1 MPDWKPEIRV
11 RLRGLRLTAT
21 REAEIV
27 EELSQHLDDRYE
39 SLLSG
44 GSSTDEANR
53 AVILELD
60 EGELL
65 AHELS
70 RVERMA
76 PKHPLVP
83 GSPLVSPLKGGRKN
97 MAVDFWQDLRYGLRM
112 LVRNPGFTAVA
123 VTALALGIGANTA
136 IFSVVNTVLLRPL
149 PFQDPERLV
158 MVFEDSRAHGYPRDT
173 PTAANYID
181 WRDQNQV
188 FESMAAIAGAS
199 FNLTG
204 VGDPER
210 LVGYRVSGSMFPM
223 LGISPQLGR
232 WFTPDEDQ
240 AGANPVVIM
249 SHRLWQ
255 QRFGGDPNIVGKPLT
270 LSGRSVT
277 VVGIMPAGFRIYSEG
292 EELWV
297 PIAFSQEEQQNRS
310 AHYLNVMARLKPGVT
325 LSQAQAEMS
334 TIATRLQQQYPA
346 TNTNVG
352 SEVVPLHE
360 QVVGDIRPALL
371 IFLGAVGLVLLI
383 ACVNVA
389 NLLLARAAV
398 RQREI
403 ALRVALGASR
413 RRLIRQFLTESV
425 LLGMLGGVVGLLLAV
440 AGLKLLTAVIP
451 PDIPQVKNI
460 SIDPRVLGFTILI
473 SLLTGLIFGLAPA
486 IQSSSF
492 SPNETLKEG
501 GRGSVAGGGN
511 RIRAGLIVAEVAIS
525 LVLLIGAGL
534 LINSFLRLRNV
545 DPGFRSNNLLTMRV
559 SLPASKYNDLAKRAA
574 FYTEI
579 NRRLENVAGVKSS
592 AVITNLPLYFQSNS
606 DNISIEGRPDPPP
619 NQQPIINTR
628 VISPKYFETMG
639 IPLLSGRQLTDQD
652 TDDSPNVT
660 VISET
665 MARRYWPGENPIG
678 KRIAFGRPERDEDWI
693 QIVGITGD
701 VRQSD
706 LITEIKPQM
715 YVSYQQIG
723 FFVPR
728 DLVVKTDVDPMS
740 MAATVRK
747 TIWEID
753 KDQPVSNIRTMDQIA
768 SESVAQQRFSMLL
781 FAIFAGVAMLLA
793 AVGIYGVM
801 SYSVAQRR
809 GEFGI
814 RMALGAQKR
823 DVLKLTIGK
832 GLKLVLLGVVF
843 GLAGAFALTRL
854 MSSLLFGVGATD
866 PATFAAISLVLVG
879 VGLLASYI
887 PARRATKLD
896 PIVALRYE

>member
-1 MPDWKPEIRV
+1 MPDWKSEIRV

-39 SLLSG
+39 SLLSN
-44 GSSTDEANR
+44 GSSAHDAHR
-53 AVILELD
+53 AVVLELS
-60 EGELL
+60 EGEFL

-70 RVERMA
+70 RVERTA
-76 PKHPLVP
+76 PKHPVVT
-83 GSPLVSPLKGGRKN
+83 GSPLKGGRGN
-97 MAVDFWQDLRYGLRM
+97 VARDFLQDLRYGLRM
-112 LVRNPGFTAVA
+112 LVKHPGFTAVA

-149 PFQDPERLV
+149 PYKDPEQLM

-173 PTAANYID
+173 PTVANFID

-210 LVGYRVSGSMFPM
+210 LGGYRVSASLFPM
-223 LGISPQLGR
+223 LGVSPQLGR

-240 AGANPVVIM
+240 AGANRVVIM

-255 QRFGGDPNIVGKPLT
+255 RRFGGDPNIVGRPLT

-277 VVGIMPAGFRIYSEG
+277 IVGIMPADFRFYTQD
-292 EELWV
+292 EELLWV

-310 AHYLNVMARLKPGVT
+310 AHFLDVMARLKPGVT
-325 LSQAQAEMS
+325 MSQAQAEMS

-352 SEVVPLHE
+352 AEVAPLHE
-360 QVVGDIRPALL
+360 HVVGDIRPALL
-371 IFLGAVGLVLLI
+371 IFLGAVALVLLI

-413 RRLIRQFLTESV
+413 WRLIRQFLTESV
-425 LLGMLGGVVGLLLAV
+425 LLGLLGGAVGLLFAL
-440 AGLKLLTAVIP
+440 AGLKLLTAIIP
-451 PDIPQVKNI
+451 PNIPQIKNI

-501 GRGSVAGGGN
+501 GHNPVATRGN
-511 RIRAGLIVAEVAIS
+511 RIRGGLIVAEVAIS

-545 DPGFRSNNLLTMRV
+545 DPGFRMDNLLTMRV
-559 SLPASKYNDLAKRAA
+559 FLPQSKYAQPAQRAA

-579 NRRLENVAGVKSS
+579 NRRLESIPGVKSS
-592 AVITNLPLYFQSNS
+592 AVTTNLPLYTQSNS
-606 DNISIEGRPDPPP
+606 DNIVIEGRPEPPP
-619 NQQPIINTR
+619 NQAPIINTR

-652 TDDSPNVT
+652 TDGSPNVT

-693 QIVGITGD
+693 QIVGIAGD

-706 LITEIKPQM
+706 LITAIKPQL
-715 YVSYQQIG
+715 YVSYQQMG

-728 DLVVKTDVDPMS
+728 DLVVKTDVDPLS

-753 KDQPVSNIRTMDQIA
+753 QDQPVSNIRTMDEIA
-768 SESVAQQRFSMLL
+768 SRSIAPQRFSMLL
-781 FAIFAGVAMLLA
+781 FAIFAGVALLLA

-801 SYSVAQRR
+801 SYSVTQRR
-809 GEFGI
+809 GEIGI
-814 RMALGAQKR
+814 RMALGAQQR

-832 GLKLVLLGVVF
+832 ALKLVLLGVVF

-854 MSSLLFGVGATD
+854 MASLLFGVGATD

-887 PARRATKLD
+887 PARRATKVD

>member
-1 MPDWKPEIRV
+1 MPDWKSEVRM
-11 RLRGLRLTAT
+11 RLRGLRLPAT

-39 SLLSG
+39 RLVRD
-44 GSSTDEANR
+44 GSSADEAHR
-53 AVILELD
+53 TVVLELTD
-60 EGELL
+60 DKLL
-65 AHELS
+65 ANELS
-70 RVERMA
+70 RVERIA
-76 PKHPLVP
+76 PKHTVVI
-83 GSPLVSPLKGGRKN
+83 GSPLKGGRRN
-97 MAVDFWQDLRYGLRM
+97 VAEDFWHDLRYGLRM
-112 LVRNPGFTAVA
+112 LVKNPGFTAVA
-123 VTALALGIGANTA
+123 IIALAVGIGANTA

-149 PFQDPERLV
+149 PYKDPERLV
-158 MVFEDSRAHGYPRDT
+158 MVFEDSSKHPRDT

-188 FESMAAIAGAS
+188 FESMAAITDQS

-210 LVGYRVSGSMFPM
+210 ITGYQVSASLFPM
-223 LGISPQLGR
+223 LGVSPQLGR

-240 AGANPVVIM
+240 AGANRVVIM

-255 QRFGGDPNIVGKPLT
+255 RRFGGDPNIVGKALT
-270 LSGRSVT
+270 LNGWSVT
-277 VVGIMPAGFRIYSEG
+277 LVGIMPADFRFHTQED
-292 EELWV
+292 ELWE
-297 PIAFSQEEQQNRS
+297 PIAFSQEDQQDRS
-310 AHYLNVMARLKPGVT
+310 AHYLDVVARLKPGVT
-325 LSQAQAEMS
+325 LSQAQGEMS
-334 TIATRLQQQYPA
+334 TIAARLQQQYPD
-346 TNTNVG
+346 TNTNIG
-352 SEVVPLHE
+352 AEVVPLHE
-360 QVVGDIRPALL
+360 HMVGDIRPALL

-383 ACVNVA
+383 ACVNIT

-403 ALRVALGASR
+403 ALRVALGANR
-413 RRLIRQFLTESV
+413 WRLIRQFLTESI
-425 LLGMLGGVVGLLLAV
+425 LLGMLGGVVGLVLAV
-440 AGLKLLTAVIP
+440 VGLKLLTAIIP
-451 PDIPQVKNI
+451 PDIPQIKNI

-492 SPNETLKEG
+492 TPNEPLKEG
-501 GRGSVAGGGN
+501 GKNPGASRGN
-511 RIRAGLIVAEVAIS
+511 RIRGGLIVAEVAIS

-534 LINSFLRLRNV
+534 LINSFLRLRSV
-545 DPGFRSNNLLTMRV
+545 DPGFRSENLLTMRV
-559 SLPASKYNDLAKRAA
+559 SLPQAKYGQRAQRAA
-574 FYTEI
+574 FYTDL
-579 NRRLENVAGVKSS
+579 NRRLESIPGVKSS
-592 AVITNLPLYFQSNS
+592 AVITNLPLYRQGSS
-606 DNISIEGRPDPPP
+606 TNISIEGRPVPPP
-619 NQQPIINTR
+619 NQEPIITTR

-652 TDDSPNVT
+652 TYDSPNVT

-665 MARRYWPGENPIG
+665 MALRYWRGENPIG
-678 KRIAFGRPERDEDWI
+678 KRVAFGRPETDEEWI
-693 QIVGITGD
+693 QIVGIARD

-706 LITEIKPQM
+706 LIAAIKPQM
-715 YVSYQQIG
+715 YVSYQQTG

-728 DLVVKTDVDPMS
+728 DLVVKTDVDPLS

-747 TIWEID
+747 MIWEID
-753 KDQPVSNIRTMDQIA
+753 KDQPVSSIRTMDQIA
-768 SESVAQQRFSMLL
+768 SESVARQRFSMLL
-781 FAIFAGVAMLLA
+781 FAIFAGVALLLA

-854 MSSLLFGVGATD
+854 MSSLLFGIGATD
-866 PATFAAISLVLVG
+866 LTTFAAISLVLVG

-887 PARRATKLD
+887 PARRATKVD
-896 PIVALRYE
+896 PMVALRYE

>member
-1 MPDWKPEIRV
+1 MPDWKSEIRM
-11 RLRGLRLTAT
+11 RLRGLRLPAS

-39 SLLSG
+39 SLVRD
-44 GSSTDEANR
+44 GSSADEAHR
-53 AVILELD
+53 TVVLELTD
-60 EGELL
+60 DELL
-65 AHELS
+65 ANELS
-70 RVERMA
+70 RVERIA
-76 PKHPLVP
+76 SKHSVVI
-83 GSPLVSPLKGGRKN
+83 GSPLKGGRRN
-97 MAVDFWQDLRYGLRM
+97 VARDFWHDLRYGLRM
-112 LVRNPGFTAVA
+112 LVKNPGFTAVA
-123 VTALALGIGANTA
+123 IIALALGIGANTA

-149 PFQDPERLV
+149 PYKDPERLV
-158 MVFEDSRAHGYPRDT
+158 MVFEDSSKHGFPRDT
-173 PTAANYID
+173 PSAANYID

-188 FESMAAIAGAS
+188 FESIAALDQAS

-210 LVGYRVSGSMFPM
+210 VDGRRVSAALFPL
-223 LGISPQLGR
+223 LGVSPQVGR
-232 WFTPDEDQ
+232 WFTSDEDQ
-240 AGANPVVIM
+240 AGANRVVIM

-255 QRFGGDPNIVGKPLT
+255 RRFGGDPNIVGKPLT
-270 LSGRSVT
+270 LNGRSVT
-277 VVGIMPAGFRIYSEG
+277 LVGIMPADFRFPTQED
-292 EELWV
+292 ELWV
-297 PIAFSQEEQQNRS
+297 PIAFSQQEQTDRG
-310 AHYLNVMARLKPGVT
+310 ARFLDVVARLKSGVT
-325 LSQAQAEMS
+325 LTQAQAEMS
-334 TIATRLQQQYPA
+334 TIAARLQQQYPG
-346 TNTNVG
+346 TNTDVG

-360 QVVGDIRPALL
+360 HLVGDVRPALL
-371 IFLGAVGLVLLI
+371 ILLGAVGLVLLI

-413 RRLIRQFLTESV
+413 WRLIRQFLTESV
-425 LLGMLGGVVGLLLAV
+425 LLGALGGVVGLLLALV
-440 AGLKLLTAVIP
+440 GLKLLTAFIP
-451 PDIPQVKNI
+451 PNIPQIKNI
-460 SIDPRVLGFTILI
+460 SIDPRVLGFTVLV
-473 SLLTGLIFGLAPA
+473 SFLTGLIFGLAPA
-486 IQSSSF
+486 VQSSSF

-501 GRGSVAGGGN
+501 GRDSVAGRGN
-511 RIRAGLIVAEVAIS
+511 RIRGGLIVAEVAIS

-559 SLPASKYNDLAKRAA
+559 FLPESKYSDLAKTSA
-574 FYTEI
+574 FFTDM
-579 NRRLENVAGVKSS
+579 NRRLQSVPGVKSS
-592 AVITNLPLYFQSNS
+592 AVITNLPLYKQGNS
-606 DNISIEGRPDPPP
+606 TNIALEGRPDPPP
-619 NQQPIINTR
+619 SQEPIITTR

-639 IPLLSGRQLTDQD
+639 IPLLSGRQLTDHD
-652 TDDSPNVT
+652 TGNSPTVT
-660 VISET
+660 VVSET
-665 MARRYWPGENPIG
+665 MARRYWPGENAIG
-678 KRIAFGRPERDEDWI
+678 KRVAFGRAEKEADWI
-693 QIVGITGD
+693 QIVGVVKN
-701 VRQSD
+701 VRQYD
-706 LITEIKPQM
+706 LLTDVKPQM
-715 YVSYQQIG
+715 YLSYQQIP

-728 DLVVKTDVDPMS
+728 DLVVKTDVDPLS

-753 KDQPVSNIRTMDQIA
+753 KDQPVSNIRTMDEIA
-768 SESVAQQRFSMLL
+768 SESVARQRFSMLL
-781 FAIFAGVAMLLA
+781 FAIFASVALLLA

-832 GLKLVLLGVVF
+832 GLNLVLLGVVF

-854 MSSLLFGVGATD
+854 MASLLFGISATD
-866 PATFAAISLVLVG
+866 PTTFAAISLVLVG

-887 PARRATKLD
+887 PARRATKVD

>member
-1 MPDWKPEIRV
+1 MPDWKPEIRLC
-11 RLRGLRLTAT
+11 LRGLHLSVT

-27 EELSQHLDDRYE
+27 EELSQHLDDHYE
-39 SLLSG
+39 RLLSD
-44 GSSTDEANR
+44 GSSAEEARR
-53 AVILELD
+53 AVVLELN
-60 EGELL
+60 EGQLL
-65 AHELS
+65 AAELS
-70 RVERMA
+70 RVESTA
-76 PKHPLVP
+76 PKHPVVT
-83 GSPLVSPLKGGRKN
+83 GTPLKGGRKN
-97 MAVDFWQDLRYGLRM
+97 MAVDLWQDLRYAARM
-112 LVRNPGFTAVA
+112 LVKNPGFTAVA
-123 VTALALGIGANTA
+123 VIALALGIGANTA

-149 PFQDPERLV
+149 PYKDPERLV
-158 MVFEDSRAHGYPRDT
+158 MVFEDSRAHGHPRDT

-181 WRDQNQV
+181 WRNQNQV
-188 FESMAAIAGAS
+188 FENMVAIAGGS

-210 LVGYRVSGSMFPM
+210 IAGYRVSASLFPM
-223 LGISPQLGR
+223 LGVSPQLGR
-232 WFTPDEDQ
+232 WFTTEEDQ
-240 AGANPVVIM
+240 AGANRVMIM

-255 QRFGGDPNIVGKPLT
+255 RRFGGDPNIVGKPLT
-270 LSGRSVT
+270 LNGRSVT
-277 VVGIMPAGFRIYSEG
+277 VVGIMPADFQFHTQAD
-292 EELWV
+292 ELWV

-310 AHYLNVMARLKPGVT
+310 AHFLDVMARLKPGVT
-325 LSQAQAEMS
+325 LSQAQADMS
-334 TIATRLQQQYPA
+334 TIAARLQQQYPE

-360 QVVGDIRPALL
+360 HMIGDIRSALL

-413 RRLIRQFLTESV
+413 WRLIRQFLTESV
-425 LLGMLGGVVGLLLAV
+425 LLGMVGGVAGLVLAV
-440 AGLKLLTAVIP
+440 AGLKLLTAIIP
-451 PDIPQVKNI
+451 PNIPQIKNV

-486 IQSSSF
+486 IQSASF

-501 GRGSVAGGGN
+501 GRGSLAGRGN
-511 RIRAGLIVAEVAIS
+511 RIRAALIVAEVAIS

-545 DPGFRSNNLLTMRV
+545 DPGFRSDNLLTMRV
-559 SLPASKYNDLAKRAA
+559 SLPASKYNDPAKRAA

-579 NRRLENVAGVKSS
+579 NRRLENVPGVKSS
-592 AVITNLPLYFQSNS
+592 AVITNLPLYLQSNS

-619 NQQPIINTR
+619 NQQTLINTR

-660 VISET
+660 VISDT
-665 MARRYWPGENPIG
+665 MARLYWPGENPLG
-678 KRIAFGRPERDEDWI
+678 KRIAFGRPQRDEDWI
-693 QIVGITGD
+693 QIVGIARD

-706 LITEIKPQM
+706 LITAIKPQM
-715 YVSYQQIG
+715 YLSYQQIG
-723 FFVPR
+723 FFEPR
-728 DLVVKTDVDPMS
+728 DLVVKTDVDPLN

-753 KDQPVSNIRTMDQIA
+753 KDQPVSNVRTMDQIA
-768 SESVAQQRFSMLL
+768 SASVARQRFSMLL
-781 FAIFAGVAMLLA
+781 FAIFAGVALLLA

-801 SYSVAQRR
+801 SYSVTQRR

-832 GLKLVLLGVVF
+832 GLKLVLLGIVF

-854 MSSLLFGVGATD
+854 MASLLFGVGATD

-887 PARRATKLD
+887 PARRATKVD
-896 PIVALRYE
+896 PLVALRY

>member
-1 MPDWKPEIRV
+1 
-11 RLRGLRLTAT
+11 
-21 REAEIV
+21 
-27 EELSQHLDDRYE
+27 
-39 SLLSG
+39 
-44 GSSTDEANR
+44 
-53 AVILELD
+53 
-60 EGELL
+60 
-65 AHELS
+65 
-70 RVERMA
+70 MA
-76 PKHPLVP
+76 
-83 GSPLVSPLKGGRKN
+83 R
-97 MAVDFWQDLRYGLRM
+97 DFWKDLRYGLRM
-112 LVRNPGFTAVA
+112 LVKNPGFTAVA
-123 VTALALGIGANTA
+123 IIALALGIGANTA
-136 IFSVVNTVLLRPL
+136 IFSVVDTVLLRPL
-149 PFQDPERLV
+149 PFKDPERLM
-158 MVFEDSRAHGYPRDT
+158 MVFEDSSKHGFPRDT

-188 FESMAAIAGAS
+188 FESMAAIDGES

-210 LVGYRVSGSMFPM
+210 LVGYRVSASLFPM
-223 LGISPQLGR
+223 LGASPQLGR
-232 WFTPDEDQ
+232 LFIPEEDQ
-240 AGANPVVIM
+240 PGANRVVII

-255 QRFGGDPNIVGKPLT
+255 RRFGGDPNIVGKALT
-270 LSGRSVT
+270 LNGGSVT
-277 VVGIMPAGFRIYSEG
+277 LVGIMPADFRFHTQED
-292 EELWV
+292 ELWV

-325 LSQAQAEMS
+325 LPQAQAEMS
-334 TIATRLQQQYPA
+334 AIAARLQQQYPE

-352 SEVVPLHE
+352 AEVVPLQEHM
-360 QVVGDIRPALL
+360 VGNIRPALL

-413 RRLIRQFLTESV
+413 WRLIRQFLTESI
-425 LLGMLGGVVGLLLAV
+425 LLGMLGGVVGLALAV
-440 AGLKLLTAVIP
+440 AALMLLTAIIP
-451 PDIPQVKNI
+451 PDIPQIKNI
-460 SIDPRVLGFTILI
+460 SIDLRVLGFTILI
-473 SLLTGLIFGLAPA
+473 SLLTGVIFGLAPA
-486 IQSSSF
+486 IQSSGF
-492 SPNETLKEG
+492 SPNEPLKEG
-501 GRGSVAGGGN
+501 GHNPVAGRGN
-511 RIRAGLIVAEVAIS
+511 RIRGGLIVAEVAIS

-545 DPGFRSNNLLTMRV
+545 DPGFRSENLLTMRL
-559 SLPASKYNDLAKRAA
+559 SLPLSKYGEAAQRAA
-574 FYTEI
+574 FYTDL
-579 NRRLENVAGVKSS
+579 NRRLESVPGVKSS
-592 AVITNLPLYFQSNS
+592 AVTTNLPLYRQGNS
-606 DNISIEGRPDPPP
+606 TSIAIEGRPDPPP
-619 NQQPIINTR
+619 NQEPIITTR

-652 TDDSPNVT
+652 TDNTRNVT

-665 MARRYWPGENPIG
+665 MARLYWPGENPIG
-678 KRIAFGRPERDEDWI
+678 KRIAFGDVETDEDWI
-693 QIVGITGD
+693 EIVGIAGD

-728 DLVVKTDVDPMS
+728 DLVVKTDVDPLS
-740 MAATVRK
+740 LATTVRK

-753 KDQPVSNIRTMDQIA
+753 RDQPVSNIRTMDQIA
-768 SESVAQQRFSMLL
+768 AESVARQRFSMLL
-781 FAIFAGVAMLLA
+781 FAILAGVALLLA

-823 DVLKLTIGK
+823 DVLKLAIGK

-854 MSSLLFGVGATD
+854 MASLLFGIGATD
-866 PATFAAISLVLVG
+866 PTTFAAISLVLVG

-887 PARRATKLD
+887 PARRATKVD

>member
-39 SLLSG
+39 RLLWD
-44 GSSTDEANR
+44 GSSANDAHQ
-53 AVILELD
+53 AVLLELTQ
-60 EGELL
+60 GGLL
-65 AHELS
+65 ADELS
-70 RVERMA
+70 RVEKMA
-76 PKHPLVP
+76 PKHPVVP
-83 GSPLVSPLKGGRKN
+83 GSPLVSQLKGGRKN
-97 MAVDFWQDLRYGLRM
+97 MAVDLWQDLRYAARM
-112 LVRNPGFTAVA
+112 LVKNPGFTAVA
-123 VTALALGIGANTA
+123 IIALALGIGANTA

-149 PFQDPERLV
+149 PYKDPERLV
-158 MVFEDSRAHGYPRDT
+158 MVFEDSSKHGYPRDT
-173 PTAANYID
+173 PAVANYID

-188 FESMAAIAGAS
+188 FESIAAIGDAS

-204 VGDPER
+204 AGDPER
-210 LVGYRVSGSMFPM
+210 IDGSRVSAALFPL
-223 LGISPQLGR
+223 LGVSPELGR
-232 WFTPDEDQ
+232 WFTADEDQ
-240 AGANPVVIM
+240 AGANRVAIM

-255 QRFGGDPNIVGKPLT
+255 RRFGGDPNIVGKPLT
-270 LSGRSVT
+270 LNGRSVT
-277 VVGIMPAGFRIYSEG
+277 LVGIMPADFRFPTQED
-292 EELWV
+292 ELWV
-297 PIAFSQEEQQNRS
+297 PIAFSKEEQANRMS
-310 AHYLNVMARLKPGVT
+310 RYLEVVARMKPGVA

-334 TIATRLQQQYPA
+334 TIAARLQQQYPE
-346 TNTNVG
+346 TNTDVG

-360 QVVGDIRPALL
+360 RVVGDIRPALL
-371 IFLGAVGLVLLI
+371 ILLGAVGLVLLI

-413 RRLIRQFLTESV
+413 WRLIRQFLTESI
-425 LLGMLGGVVGLLLAV
+425 LLGVLGGLVGLLLAL
-440 AGLKLLTAVIP
+440 AGLKLLIAFIP
-451 PDIPQVKNI
+451 ASIPQVKNV

-486 IQSSSF
+486 IQASSL

-501 GRGSVAGGGN
+501 GRDPVTGRGN
-511 RIRAGLIVAEVAIS
+511 RIRAGLIVAEMAIS

-559 SLPASKYNDLAKRAA
+559 SLPQSKYREQAQRSA
-574 FYTEI
+574 FFTEI
-579 NRRLENVAGVKSS
+579 NRRLQSVPGVKSS
-592 AVITNLPLYFQSNS
+592 AVTTNLPLYRQANS
-606 DNISIEGRPDPPP
+606 TVMVIEGRPEPPP
-619 NQQPIINTR
+619 SQEPIITIR
-628 VISPKYFETMG
+628 VISPKYFETME

-652 TDDSPNVT
+652 TDNSPNVT

-665 MARRYWPGENPIG
+665 MARLYWPGENAIG
-678 KRIAFGRPERDEDWI
+678 KRVAFGRPQTDAEWF
-693 QIVGITGD
+693 QIVGIARD

-706 LITEIKPQM
+706 LISAIKPQM
-715 YVSYQQIG
+715 YVSYQQLG

-728 DLVVKTDVDPMS
+728 DLVVKTDVDPLS
-740 MAATVRK
+740 MAATVRR

-753 KDQPVSNIRTMDQIA
+753 KDQPVSDIRTMDEIA
-768 SESVAQQRFSMLL
+768 AESMARQRFSMLL
-781 FAIFAGVAMLLA
+781 FAIFGGVALLLA
-793 AVGIYGVM
+793 SVGIYGVM

-823 DVLKLTIGK
+823 DVLKLTISK
-832 GLKLVLLGVVF
+832 ALKLVLLGVVF

-854 MSSLLFGVGATD
+854 MASLLFGIGATD
-866 PATFAAISLVLVG
+866 PTTFAAISLVLVG

-887 PARRATKLD
+887 PARRATKVD

>member
-1 MPDWKPEIRV
+1 
-11 RLRGLRLTAT
+11 
-21 REAEIV
+21 
-27 EELSQHLDDRYE
+27 
-39 SLLSG
+39 
-44 GSSTDEANR
+44 
-53 AVILELD
+53 
-60 EGELL
+60 
-65 AHELS
+65 
-70 RVERMA
+70 
-76 PKHPLVP
+76 
-83 GSPLVSPLKGGRKN
+83 
-97 MAVDFWQDLRYGLRM
+97 MAVDFWQDLRYAARM
-112 LVRNPGFTAVA
+112 LVKNPGFTAVA
-123 VTALALGIGANTA
+123 VIALALGIGANTA

-149 PFQDPERLV
+149 PYKDPERLV
-158 MVFEDSRAHGYPRDT
+158 MVFEDSRAHGYPRDA

-188 FESMAAIAGAS
+188 FENIAAVAGAS

-210 LVGYRVSGSMFPM
+210 LVGYRVSASVFPM
-223 LGISPQLGR
+223 LGVSPQLGR
-232 WFTPDEDQ
+232 WFTTEEDQ

-255 QRFGGDPNIVGKPLT
+255 RRLGSDPNIVGKSLT

-277 VVGIMPAGFRIYSEG
+277 VVGIMPANFGIYSDA

-310 AHYLNVMARLKPGVT
+310 AHFLNVMARLKPGVT
-325 LSQAQAEMS
+325 LPQAQAEMS

-352 SEVVPLHE
+352 SEVVRLHE
-360 QVVGDIRPALL
+360 HVVGDIRSALL

-413 RRLIRQFLTESV
+413 WRLIRQFLTESV
-425 LLGMLGGVVGLLLAV
+425 LLGLVGGVVGLLLAV
-440 AGLKLLTAVIP
+440 AGLKFLTAVIP
-451 PDIPQVKNI
+451 PDIPQIKNI
-460 SIDPRVLGFTILI
+460 SIDLRVLGFTILI

-501 GRGSVAGGGN
+501 GRGSVAGGGY

-545 DPGFRSNNLLTMRV
+545 DPGFRNDNLLTMRV
-559 SLPASKYNDLAKRAA
+559 FLPQSKYGQPAQRAA
-574 FYTEI
+574 FYTDI
-579 NRRLENVAGVKSS
+579 NRRLENVPGVKSS
-592 AVITNLPLYFQSNS
+592 AVITNLPLYPQSS
-606 DNISIEGRPDPPP
+606 STNISIEGRPEPPP
-619 NQQPIINTR
+619 NQAPVITTR

-652 TDDSPNVT
+652 TDDSPNAT

-665 MARRYWPGENPIG
+665 MARRYWPGESPIG
-678 KRIAFGRPERDEDWI
+678 KRVSFGKPEKEEDWI
-693 QIVGITGD
+693 QVVGIARD

-706 LITEIKPQM
+706 LISEIKPQM

-740 MAATVRK
+740 MAVTVRK

-753 KDQPVSNIRTMDQIA
+753 KDLPVSSVRTMDQIA
-768 SESVAQQRFSMLL
+768 SQSVARQRFSMLL
-781 FAIFAGVAMLLA
+781 FAIFASVALLLA

-809 GEFGI
+809 SEFGI

-823 DVLKLTIGK
+823 DVLILTIGK

-854 MSSLLFGVGATD
+854 MKSLLFGVGATD
-866 PATFAAISLVLVG
+866 PTTFAAISLVLVG
-879 VGLLASYI
+879 VALLASYI
-887 PARRATKLD
+887 PARRATKVD

>member
-1 MPDWKPEIRV
+1 MPDWKPEIRLH
-11 RLRGLRLTAT
+11 LRGLRLTAT

-39 SLLSG
+39 RLLSD
-44 GSSTDEANR
+44 GSSADEAHR
-53 AVILELD
+53 AVLLELTQ
-60 EGELL
+60 GELL
-65 AHELS
+65 ANELS
-70 RVERMA
+70 RVEKMA
-76 PKHPLVP
+76 PKHSVVT
-83 GSPLVSPLKGGRKN
+83 GSPLKGGRRN
-97 MAVDFWQDLRYGLRM
+97 VAVDFWQDLRYGLRM
-112 LVRNPGFTAVA
+112 LVKNPGFTAVA
-123 VTALALGIGANTA
+123 VIALALGIGANTA

-149 PFQDPERLV
+149 PYKDPERLV
-158 MVFEDSRAHGYPRDT
+158 MVFEDSSKHGFPRDT

-188 FESMAAIAGAS
+188 FESIAAIAGGS

-210 LVGYRVSGSMFPM
+210 IVGYRVSASLFPL
-223 LGISPQLGR
+223 LGVSPQLGR

-240 AGANPVVIM
+240 AGANRVVIM

-255 QRFGGDPNIVGKPLT
+255 RRFGGDPSIIGKPLT
-270 LSGRSVT
+270 LNGRSVT
-277 VVGIMPAGFRIYSEG
+277 LVGIMPADFQFHTQED
-292 EELWV
+292 ELWV
-297 PIAFSQEEQQNRS
+297 PIAFSKEEGQNRS
-310 AHYLNVMARLKPGVT
+310 SHFLDVMARLKPGVT

-334 TIATRLQQQYPA
+334 TIAARLQQQYPD
-346 TNTNVG
+346 TNTDVG
-352 SEVVPLHE
+352 SEVVRLHE
-360 QVVGDIRPALL
+360 HVVGDIRPSLL
-371 IFLGAVGLVLLI
+371 ILLGAVGLVLLI

-389 NLLLARAAV
+389 NLLLARAAI

-413 RRLIRQFLTESV
+413 WRLIRQFLTESV
-425 LLGMLGGVVGLLLAV
+425 LLGMLGGVIGLLLAL
-440 AGLKLLTAVIP
+440 AGLKLLTAIIP
-451 PDIPQVKNI
+451 PNIPQIKNI
-460 SIDPRVLGFTILI
+460 SIDPRVLGFTILV
-473 SLLTGLIFGLAPA
+473 SLLTGVIFGLAPA
-486 IQSSSF
+486 IQLSSF

-501 GRGSVAGGGN
+501 GHNPVASRGN
-511 RIRAGLIVAEVAIS
+511 RIRGSLIVAEMAIS

-545 DPGFRSNNLLTMRV
+545 DPGFRSDNLLTMRV
-559 SLPASKYNDLAKRAA
+559 SLPQSKYPQRAQRAA
-574 FYTEI
+574 FYTEV
-579 NRRLENVAGVKSS
+579 NRRLESVPGVKSS
-592 AVITNLPLYFQSNS
+592 AVTTNLPLYTQGNS
-606 DNISIEGRPDPPP
+606 TNISIEGRPDPPP
-619 NQQPIINTR
+619 NQEPIITVR
-628 VISPKYFETMG
+628 VISPKYLDTMG

-652 TDDSPNVT
+652 TDDTPNVT
-660 VISET
+660 VVSET
-665 MARRYWPGENPIG
+665 MARRYWPGENAIG
-678 KRIAFGRPERDEDWI
+678 KRISFGKAEKDEDWI
-693 QIVGITGD
+693 QIVGIARD
-701 VRQSD
+701 VRQYD
-706 LITEIKPQM
+706 LISEIKPQM
-715 YVSYQQIG
+715 YVGYQQID

-740 MAATVRK
+740 MGATVRK
-747 TIWEID
+747 AIWEID
-753 KDQPVSNIRTMDQIA
+753 KDQPVSNIRTMDEIA
-768 SESVAQQRFSMLL
+768 SESVARQRFSMLL
-781 FAIFAGVAMLLA
+781 FAIFASVALLLA

-854 MSSLLFGVGATD
+854 MASLLFGIGATD
-866 PATFAAISLVLVG
+866 PTTFAAISLVLVG

-887 PARRATKLD
+887 PARRATKVD

>member
-11 RLRGLRLTAT
+11 RLRGLSLTAT

-39 SLLSG
+39 GLLSG
-44 GSSTDEANR
+44 GLSAAEAHH
-53 AVILELD
+53 AVVLELA

-65 AHELS
+65 ATELA

-76 PKHPLVP
+76 PKHPVVT
-83 GSPLVSPLKGGRKN
+83 GSPLTSSLKGGRTN
-97 MAVDFWQDLRYGLRM
+97 VVVDFWQDLRYGLRM
-112 LVRNPGFTAVA
+112 LAKNPGFTAVA
-123 VTALALGIGANTA
+123 VIALALGIGANTA

-149 PFQDPERLV
+149 PYKDPERLV
-158 MVFEDSRAHGYPRDT
+158 MVFEDSSKHGFPRDV
-173 PTAANYID
+173 PTTANYLD

-210 LVGYRVSGSMFPM
+210 IVGYRISAALFPM
-223 LGISPQLGR
+223 LGVSPQLGR

-240 AGANPVVIM
+240 AGANRVMIM

-255 QRFGGDPNIVGKPLT
+255 RRFAGDPNIVGRALT
-270 LSGRSVT
+270 LNGGSVT
-277 VVGIMPAGFRIYSEG
+277 VVGVMPADFRFHTPED
-292 EELWV
+292 ELWV
-297 PIAFSQEEQQNRS
+297 PIAFSPEEQKNRS
-310 AHYLNVMARLKPGVT
+310 AHFLNVLARLKPGVT
-325 LSQAQAEMS
+325 LPQAQAEMS
-334 TIATRLQQQYPA
+334 TIASRLQQQYPE

-352 SEVVPLHE
+352 SEVVPWHE
-360 QVVGDIRPALL
+360 YVVGDIRPSLL
-371 IFLGAVGLVLLI
+371 ILLGAVGLVLLI

-413 RRLIRQFLTESV
+413 WRLVRQFLTESV
-425 LLGMLGGVVGLLLAV
+425 LLGLLGGGVGLLLAV
-440 AGLKLLTAVIP
+440 AGLKLLTAIIP
-451 PDIPQVKNI
+451 PSLPQIKNI
-460 SIDPRVLGFTILI
+460 SIDPRVLGFTILV
-473 SLLTGLIFGLAPA
+473 SLVTGLIFGLAPA

-501 GRGSVAGGGN
+501 GHNPLTGRGN
-511 RIRAGLIVAEVAIS
+511 RIRGGLVVAEVAIS

-545 DPGFRSNNLLTMRV
+545 DPGFRSDKLLTMRV
-559 SLPASKYNDLAKRAA
+559 SLPNSKYGQRAQRAA
-574 FYTEI
+574 FFTEM
-579 NRRLENVAGVKSS
+579 NRRLESVPGVKSS
-592 AVITNLPLYFQSNS
+592 AVTTNLPLYTQGNS
-606 DNISIEGRPDPPP
+606 TNISIEGRPDPPP
-619 NQQPIINTR
+619 NQEPIITVR
-628 VISPKYFETMG
+628 VISPKYLDTMG

-652 TDDSPNVT
+652 TDNTPNVT

-665 MARRYWPGENPIG
+665 MARRYWPGENAIG
-678 KRIAFGRPERDEDWI
+678 KRISFGEAEKEEDWI
-693 QIVGITGD
+693 QIVGVAGD
-701 VRQSD
+701 VRQHD
-706 LITEIKPQM
+706 LISEIKPQM
-715 YVSYQQIG
+715 YVSYQQMD

-728 DLVVKTDVDPMS
+728 DLVVKTEVDPLS

-753 KDQPVSNIRTMDQIA
+753 QDQPVSNIRTMDQIA
-768 SESVAQQRFSMLL
+768 SESVARQRFSMLL
-781 FAIFAGVAMLLA
+781 FAVFASVALLLA

-854 MSSLLFGVGATD
+854 MKSLLFGIGATD
-866 PATFAAISLVLVG
+866 PTTFAAISLVLIV
-879 VGLLASYI
+879 VALLASYL
-887 PARRATKLD
+887 PARRATKVD

>member
-1 MPDWKPEIRV
+1 MPDWKPEIRM
-11 RLRGLRLTAT
+11 RLRGSRLTPI

-39 SLLSG
+39 SLLSN
-44 GSSTDEANR
+44 GSSADEAYR
-53 AVILELD
+53 TVVLEL
-60 EGELL
+60 ESLANELR
-65 AHELS
+65 
-70 RVERMA
+70 RVERIA
-76 PKHPLVP
+76 PKHPVVP
-83 GSPLVSPLKGGRKN
+83 GTPLNGGRRN
-97 MAVDFWQDLRYGLRM
+97 VMRDLWQDLRYALRM
-112 LVRNPGFTAVA
+112 LAKNPGFTAVA
-123 VTALALGIGANTA
+123 VIALALGIGANTA

-149 PFQDPERLV
+149 PFKDPERLM
-158 MVFEDSRAHGYPRDT
+158 MVFEDSSAHGYPRDT
-173 PTAANYID
+173 PTAANFID

-188 FESMAAIAGAS
+188 FEGMAAIAGAS
-199 FNLTG
+199 LNLTG
-204 VGDPER
+204 AGDPER
-210 LVGYRVSGSMFPM
+210 LVGYRASASLFPV
-223 LGISPQLGR
+223 LGVAPHLGR

-240 AGANPVVIM
+240 AAANRVVM
-249 SHRLWQ
+249 LSHRLWQ
-255 QRFGGDPNIVGKPLT
+255 RRFGGDPNIVGKSLT
-270 LSGRSVT
+270 LSGQSVT
-277 VVGIMPAGFRIYSEG
+277 VVGIMPAGFGIFTDE

-297 PIAFSQEEQQNRS
+297 PMAFSQEEQQNRS
-310 AHYLNVMARLKPGVT
+310 AHYLYVVARLKPGVT
-325 LSQAQAEMS
+325 LPQAQAEMS
-334 TIATRLQQQYPA
+334 TIAARLQQQYPE

-352 SEVVPLHE
+352 SEVVPMHE
-360 QVVGDIRPALL
+360 FMVGDVRPALL

-413 RRLIRQFLTESV
+413 WRLIRQFLTESV
-425 LLGMLGGVVGLLLAV
+425 LLGLLGGGVGLLLALG
-440 AGLKLLTAVIP
+440 GLRLLTTIIP
-451 PDIPQVKNI
+451 RDIPQIKTT
-460 SIDPRVLGFTILI
+460 SIDPWVLGFTILI
-473 SLLTGLIFGLAPA
+473 SLLTGLIFGVVPA
-486 IQSSSF
+486 IQSSNL

-501 GRGSVAGGGN
+501 GRGSAAGHGN
-511 RIRAGLIVAEVAIS
+511 RIRSGLIVAEVAIS

-545 DPGFRSNNLLTMRV
+545 DPGFRTENLLTMRV
-559 SLPASKYNDLAKRAA
+559 SLPQSKYGEPAQRAA

-579 NRRLENVAGVKSS
+579 NRRLESVPGVKSS
-592 AVITNLPLYFQSNS
+592 AVITNLPLYLQSNS
-606 DNISIEGRPDPPP
+606 DSIVIEGRPEPPP
-619 NQQPIINTR
+619 NQEPIINVR

-639 IPLLSGRQLTDQD
+639 IPLLSGRQLADQD

-678 KRIAFGRPERDEDWI
+678 KRIAFGRPEKDEEWI
-693 QIVGITGD
+693 QIVGIVRD

-706 LITEIKPQM
+706 LITEIKPQL

-728 DLVVKTDVDPMS
+728 DLVVKTDVEPMS

-753 KDQPVSNIRTMDQIA
+753 KDQPVSSIRTMDQIA
-768 SESVAQQRFSMLL
+768 SESVARQRFSMML
-781 FAIFAGVAMLLA
+781 FAIFAGVALLLA

-823 DVLKLTIGK
+823 DVLKLTIGR
-832 GLKLVLLGVVF
+832 GLKLVLLGVLF

-854 MSSLLFGVGATD
+854 MASLLFGVGATD

-879 VGLLASYI
+879 VGLLAAYI
-887 PARRATKLD
+887 PARRATEVD
-896 PIVALRYE
+896 PLVALRYE